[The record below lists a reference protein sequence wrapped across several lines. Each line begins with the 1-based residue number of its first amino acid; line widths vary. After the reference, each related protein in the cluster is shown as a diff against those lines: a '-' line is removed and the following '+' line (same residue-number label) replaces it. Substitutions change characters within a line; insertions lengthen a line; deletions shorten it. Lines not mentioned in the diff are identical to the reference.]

1 MLDPQQW
8 TPELLAQYSLDPRQ
22 FADFRESVLP
32 NGMRIIEAYNVSGL
46 HFTLLP
52 DRGLD
57 IWTAHYKGLPLT
69 WIAQGS
75 PFPPDFGQAW
85 LQQFNGG
92 LLTTCGLT
100 HVGPPETGEV
110 SGEFRDLHGRYSRL
124 RAENIAKTWLTD
136 SSGLPCLE
144 LSAVVRETALF
155 GVQLRLTRIIKLS
168 LTRAHIDIHDAVT
181 NLGDVPAP
189 LMLLY
194 HMNVGFPLVSND
206 TELHTPH
213 HTVYSRDAIARP
225 GLPRWNIYDAPSA
238 EYKEQVFFH
247 HLNEI
252 DHCSGILLENGH
264 IGFEV
269 QWDPS
274 ALPYFT
280 QWKNTR
286 QGIYVC
292 GVEPGN
298 CIPEGQTAAR
308 KSGRLEYL
316 APGATHDFG
325 CSLKIVEGVEALQAA
340 QTQIEHLRIKG
351 TSAENCHLEDY
362 AGQ

>member
-8 TPELLAQYSLDPRQ
+8 TPEVIAQHSLDPRQ
-22 FADFRESVLP
+22 FIDFRESVLP
-32 NGMRIIEAYNVSGL
+32 NGLRIIEAYNVSGL

-57 IWTAHYKGLPLT
+57 IWTAHFKGIPLT

-75 PFPPDFGQAW
+75 PFPPDFGQTW

-124 RAENIAKTWLTD
+124 RAENIAKSWQTD
-136 SSGLPCLE
+136 ASGLPCVE
-144 LSAVVRETALF
+144 LSAIIRETALF
-155 GVQLRLTRIIKLS
+155 GVQLRLTRKFKLS
-168 LTRAHIDIHDAVT
+168 LVNARIEFHDEVT
-181 NLGDVPAP
+181 NLSDVPAP

-194 HMNVGFPLVSND
+194 HINVGFPLVSQS
-206 TELHTPH
+206 TQLHTPH
-213 HTVYSRDAIARP
+213 HTVYSRDANARS
-225 GLPRWNIYDAPSA
+225 GFARWSLYDAPSA

-247 HLNEI
+247 HLKTN
-252 DHCSGILLENGH
+252 DHKTGILLENGQ

-316 APGATHDFG
+316 APGATHHFD
-325 CSLKIVEGVEALQAA
+325 CSMQVVEGVEALRLAR
-340 QTQIEHLRIKG
+340 TKIEQLHVTGRPV
-351 TSAENCHLEDY
+351 ENYHLEDY
-362 AGQ
+362 AEK

>member
-8 TPELLAQYSLDPRQ
+8 TPEVLAQHSLDPRQ

-32 NGMRIIEAYNVSGL
+32 TGMRIIEAYNASGL

-57 IWTAHYKGLPLT
+57 IWTAHFKGIPLT

-75 PFPPDFGQAW
+75 PFAPDFGQTW

-110 SGEFRDLHGRYSRL
+110 SGEFRNLHGRYSRL
-124 RAENIAKTWLTD
+124 RAENIAKSWLPD
-136 SSGLPCLE
+136 SSGLPHVE
-144 LSAVVRETALF
+144 LSGIVRETALF
-155 GVQLRLTRIIKLS
+155 GVQLRLSRTFKLS
-168 LTRAHIDIHDAVT
+168 LADARIELHDEVT

-194 HMNVGFPLVSND
+194 HMNVGFPLVSSG

-213 HTVYSRDAIARP
+213 HTIYARDANARP
-225 GLPRWNIYDAPSA
+225 GLPRWNIYDAPSP

-247 HLNEI
+247 PLKAI
-252 DHCSGILLENGH
+252 DHQTGILLENGQ
-264 IGFEV
+264 IGFEAH
-269 QWDPS
+269 WDPS

-316 APGATHDFG
+316 APGATHSFD
-325 CSLKIVEGVEALQAA
+325 CSLRIIEGAEALQTAR
-340 QTQIEHLRIKG
+340 THIEQLRAEG
-351 TSAENCHLEDY
+351 QPAENNHLEDY
-362 AGQ
+362 AEK